1 MHLRTDQGIFS
12 LVRNSKLQIAKL
24 DMVWIPSSNSNWI
37 GKEEP
42 LDSRPRLYS
51 NLPLRT
57 NEKDSELL
65 TGLVPRALPPDVTLG
80 KRESKSL
87 STQKCKYTARGYSPE
102 SAKAKVGTC
111 EC

>member
-1 MHLRTDQGIFS
+1 MESHSIH
-12 LVRNSKLQIAKL
+12 V
-24 DMVWIPSSNSNWI
+24 
-37 GKEEP
+37 
-42 LDSRPRLYS
+42 S
-51 NLPLRT
+51 NLRLRT